1 MFVIIREIL
10 EEKMEINPKIFRN
23 YDIRGIVGK
32 DLKEDTVELIGKAFG
47 TILRENG
54 KKEIFIGRDARA
66 SSPELRD
73 YLMKGLISTGLT
85 VIDLGMVP
93 TPVFY
98 FAVFYKKKDGGVQIT
113 GSHNPPEYNGFKLML
128 GEDTLFGD
136 QIKEIYRRIVKG
148 SFIQDIGGSIE
159 SYDIIPEYKE
169 FLINNVKIE
178 RKLKVVIDAGNG
190 VGGFVA
196 VPIFKALGVDVVEL
210 YTEPDGRFPN
220 HHPDPTV
227 PEYMKDLINKVLEE
241 KADFGIGYDG
251 DADRIG
257 VVDDKGRLLFGD
269 QIVYILAKELLKEKP
284 GCKIIADVKASQTLF
299 DAIEEFGGIPIMWKT
314 GHSFIKNKIKEE
326 NAELAGEMSGH
337 IFFKN
342 RYFGFDDAIYSSL
355 RFTEVISRYDKKV
368 SDWVSEMPEVYNTP
382 EIRRE
387 STEEHKFK
395 IVEELKKSF
404 KDKGYKVIDVDGV
417 RAVFEDGWGLVR
429 ASNTQPV
436 LVLRFEAKSEESLKR
451 IQKLFEDELTKIEET
466 IKRTS

>member
-1 MFVIIREIL
+1 MN
-10 EEKMEINPKIFRN
+10 INPKIFRN
-23 YDIRGIVGK
+23 YDIRGIVEE
-32 DLKEDTVELIGKAFG
+32 DLTPEVVESIGKAFG
-47 TILRENG
+47 TILREKG
-54 KKEIFIGRDARA
+54 KKEIFIGRDARL
-66 SSPELRD
+66 SSPALRD
-73 YLMKGLISTGLT
+73 HLMKGLISTGLK

-113 GSHNPPEYNGFKLML
+113 GSHNPPEYNGFKLMV
-128 GEDTLFGD
+128 GEDTLFGE
-136 QIKEIYRRIVKG
+136 QIKEIYKRIIKG
-148 SFIQDIGGSIE
+148 NYIKDIGGSIE
-159 SYDIIPEYKE
+159 SYDIIPEYKQ
-169 FLINNVKIE
+169 FLVNNVKIE
-178 RKLKVVIDAGNG
+178 RELKIVIDAGNG

-196 VPIFKALGVDVVEL
+196 VPIFKELGAEVIEL
-210 YTEPDGRFPN
+210 YTEPDGKFPN

-227 PEYMKDLINKVLEE
+227 PEYMKDLIEKVVEV

-257 VVDDKGRLLFGD
+257 VVDDKGNLLFGD

-299 DAIEEFGGIPIMWKT
+299 DAIKEFGGIPIMWKT

-342 RYFGFDDAIYSSL
+342 RYFGFDDAIYSSV
-355 RFTEVISRYDKKV
+355 RFAEVISRYNKKV
-368 SDWVSEMPEVYNTP
+368 SEWVAEMPKVYNTP

-387 STEEHKFK
+387 STEEHKFQ
-395 IVEELKKSF
+395 IVEELKKRF
-404 KDKGYKVIDVDGV
+404 KEKGYNVIDVDGV
-417 RAVFEDGWGLVR
+417 RAVFPDGWGLVR

-436 LVLRFEAKSEESLKR
+436 LVLRFEAKSEESLEKIR
-451 IQKLFEDELTKIEET
+451 KLFEDELNSIEENL
-466 IKRTS
+466 KRKN